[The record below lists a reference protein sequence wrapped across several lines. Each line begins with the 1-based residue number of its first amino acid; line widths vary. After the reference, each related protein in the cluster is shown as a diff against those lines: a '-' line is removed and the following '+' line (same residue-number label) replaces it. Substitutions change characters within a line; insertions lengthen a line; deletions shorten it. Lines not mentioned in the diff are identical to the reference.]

1 MTANPVDVSALI
13 TEKLGTLTTIQSSGD
28 VPPSLRVTLPHT
40 WPDGD
45 SLMLF
50 VYPAPGEQWV
60 VTDDGET
67 ATRLG
72 WAGMSDEEAQTMVAE
87 ACGSPFGS
95 PSGEGSVCMA
105 VSTPQNV
112 PLAIV
117 RVASVCLSLARV
129 RWSRS

>member
-1 MTANPVDVSALI
+1 MTTNPVDVSALI
-13 TEKLGTLTTIQSSGD
+13 TEKLGTLTTVQAGTD
-28 VPPSLRVTLPHT
+28 EPPSLCVTLPST

-45 SLMLF
+45 NLMLF
-50 VYPAPGEQWV
+50 VYPVPGEQWV

-72 WAGMSDEEAQTMVAE
+72 WTGMSDEEAQAIVAE
-87 ACGSPFGS
+87 AGGTPFGS
-95 PSGEGSVCMA
+95 AARSGSVCMA